1 MGCKIKRGRPQRI
14 RLVSVMSS
22 DRLLFEVNNNNNNN
36 DDDDDDNCLKLN
48 DENRDRLRSIL
59 SRLYANQ
66 RSALQI
72 TSFVHKSLEILLC
85 CCTRKHSDLYA
96 LFITSQEITDI
107 DTWTNSF
114 EALLHI
120 DRSSSRA
127 EVTRTQSTRAT
138 RDEFRKNTLERS
150 EGTQVNGC
158 S

>member
-1 MGCKIKRGRPQRI
+1 MI
-14 RLVSVMSS
+14 RLVLLMSGY
-22 DRLLFEVNNNNNNN
+22 RLLFGVNNNNNI
-36 DDDDDDNCLKLN
+36 DDNDDDNCLKLN
-48 DENRDRLRSIL
+48 DENRNRLRSIH

-96 LFITSQEITDI
+96 LFITSQEIIDI

-120 DRSSSRA
+120 DRSPSRA
-127 EVTRTQSTRAT
+127 EVTRTRSTRAAT
-138 RDEFRKNTLERS
+138 VEEEFQKTHFTEAKA
-150 EGTQVNGC
+150 EK
-158 S
+158 